1 MADQK
6 ITELP
11 IKNVSGIQSADYLLG
26 IDSAEGY
33 QMLISSIGEYILDR
47 LALTHDTS
55 AGTANSVLDKLAGIA
70 TSISSINS
78 ALGDLAYEGGT
89 FSFDSTRIQN
99 VSGCKLAKLGKLVVF
114 SVNSAVTGTI
124 NSGSA
129 GAGFISFPSGFR
141 PDVATTFQGNNG
153 SASQMNFYVTTGGQ
167 FQVLGSNIASGAYVR
182 LSGAFWTA

>member
-47 LALTHDTS
+47 LALTHDS
-55 AGTANSVLDKLAGIA
+55 SSGAANSVLGKLAGIA

-78 ALGDLAYEGGT
+78 DLAELAYQGGT
-89 FSFDSTRIQN
+89 FGYDSARIQN
-99 VSGCKLAKLGKLVVF
+99 VTGCKLAKIGKLVVF
-114 SVNSAVTGTI
+114 SVNSAVIGSI
-124 NSGSA
+124 SSGSA

-153 SASQMNFYVTTGGQ
+153 SATQMNFYVTTSGQ
-167 FQVLGSNIASGAYVR
+167 FQVLGSTIASGAYVR